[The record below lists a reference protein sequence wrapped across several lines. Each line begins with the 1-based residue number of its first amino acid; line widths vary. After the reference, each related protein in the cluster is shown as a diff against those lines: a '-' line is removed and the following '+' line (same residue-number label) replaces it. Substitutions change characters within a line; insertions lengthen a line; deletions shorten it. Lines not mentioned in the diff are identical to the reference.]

1 MNIKIVL
8 LFIIMSIFLFAKYT
22 ANDDVLINTGAGR
35 VDYTTYTI
43 YADATADMVTDKVLQ
58 PEAFLILQQQAEE
71 ETIKTLYDTLGK
83 VSINSE
89 FTIYNLME
97 SDKDLMDKIM
107 DSLNNARLLGVS
119 YPTRTSVR
127 VLMALDIITN
137 NLISDFINSVDSYK
151 TEPIVTYFDGGKD
164 YDSLV
169 IDARNIGFNPS
180 LFPTIYDEDGNAI
193 YDIAYINKNV
203 ASTNGYIT
211 YSTNS
216 YLTNENIK
224 NTIGEN
230 PYNVVAWRTR
240 GRLSSDLVI
249 GNEDASIIMSG
260 AKLKS
265 ALKNCKVVFI
275 IDWLLLINRYNKIM
289 IVNVK
294 NTLVYNIQFSFLFF
308 GV

>member
-8 LFIIMSIFLFAKYT
+8 LFIIINIFLFAQYT
-22 ANDDVLINTGAGR
+22 ANNDILINTGAGR

-43 YADATADMVTDKVLQ
+43 YADATADMITDKALQ

-71 ETIKTLYDTLGK
+71 ETIKTLYDTLAR
-83 VSINSE
+83 VSINSDY
-89 FTIYNLME
+89 TIYNLME
-97 SDKDLMDKIM
+97 SDKDLTEKIM

-137 NLISDFINSVDSYK
+137 NLISDFIKSVDAYK
-151 TEPIVTYFDGGKD
+151 TEPIVTYFDAGED

-169 IDARNIGFNPS
+169 VDARNIGFNPS

-193 YDIAYINKNV
+193 YDIAYINKKS
-203 ASTNGYIT
+203 AATNGYIT

-224 NTIGEN
+224 NVIGTN

-260 AKLKS
+260 VKLKT

-275 IDWLLLINRYNKIM
+275 ID
-289 IVNVK
+289 
-294 NTLVYNIQFSFLFF
+294 
-308 GV
+308 

>member
-8 LFIIMSIFLFAKYT
+8 LFIIINIFLFAQYT
-22 ANDDVLINTGAGR
+22 ANNDILINTGAGR

-43 YADATADMVTDKVLQ
+43 YADATADMITDKALQ

-71 ETIKTLYDTLGK
+71 ETIKTLYDTLAR
-83 VSINSE
+83 VSINSD
-89 FTIYNLME
+89 FTIYNLIE
-97 SDKDLMDKIM
+97 NDKDLTEKIM

-137 NLISDFINSVDSYK
+137 NLISDFIKSVNSYK
-151 TEPIVTYFDGGKD
+151 TEPIVTYFDAGED

-169 IDARNIGFNPS
+169 VDARNIGFNPS

-193 YDIAYINKNV
+193 YDIAYIDKKS
-203 ASTNGYIT
+203 AATNGYIT

-224 NTIGEN
+224 NIIGTN

-260 AKLKS
+260 VKLKT

-275 IDWLLLINRYNKIM
+275 ID
-289 IVNVK
+289 
-294 NTLVYNIQFSFLFF
+294 
-308 GV
+308 

>member
-8 LFIIMSIFLFAKYT
+8 LFIIINIFLFAQYT
-22 ANDDVLINTGAGR
+22 ANNDILINTGAGR

-43 YADATADMVTDKVLQ
+43 YADATADMITDKALQ

-71 ETIKTLYDTLGK
+71 ETIKTLYDTLAR
-83 VSINSE
+83 VSINSDY
-89 FTIYNLME
+89 TIYNLME
-97 SDKDLMDKIM
+97 SDKDLTEKIM

-119 YPTRTSVR
+119 YPTRTSVK

-137 NLISDFINSVDSYK
+137 NLISDFIKSVDAYK
-151 TEPIVTYFDGGKD
+151 TEPIVTYFDAGED

-169 IDARNIGFNPS
+169 VDARNIGFNPS

-193 YDIAYINKNV
+193 YDIAYINKKS
-203 ASTNGYIT
+203 AATNGYIT

-224 NTIGEN
+224 NVIGTN

-260 AKLKS
+260 VKLKT

-275 IDWLLLINRYNKIM
+275 ID
-289 IVNVK
+289 
-294 NTLVYNIQFSFLFF
+294 
-308 GV
+308 

>member
-8 LFIIMSIFLFAKYT
+8 LFIIINIFLFAKYT
-22 ANDDVLINTGAGR
+22 AYTVNDDILINTGAGR

-83 VSINSE
+83 VSINSD

-97 SDKDLMDKIM
+97 SDKDLMEKIM

-137 NLISDFINSVDSYK
+137 NLISDFISSVNSYK

-180 LFPTIYDEDGNAI
+180 LFPTVYDEDGNAI

-224 NTIGEN
+224 NAIGKN

-260 AKLKS
+260 DKLKS

-275 IDWLLLINRYNKIM
+275 ID
-289 IVNVK
+289 
-294 NTLVYNIQFSFLFF
+294 
-308 GV
+308 

>member
-8 LFIIMSIFLFAKYT
+8 LFIIINIFLFAQYT
-22 ANDDVLINTGAGR
+22 ANNDILINTGAGR

-43 YADATADMVTDKVLQ
+43 YADATADMITDKALQ

-71 ETIKTLYDTLGK
+71 ETIKTLYDTLAR
-83 VSINSE
+83 VSINSDY
-89 FTIYNLME
+89 TIYNLIE
-97 SDKDLMDKIM
+97 NDKDLTEKIM

-119 YPTRTSVR
+119 YPTRTSVK

-137 NLISDFINSVDSYK
+137 NLISDFINSVDAYK
-151 TEPIVTYFDGGKD
+151 TEPIVTYFDAGED

-169 IDARNIGFNPS
+169 VDARNIGFNPS
-180 LFPTIYDEDGNAI
+180 LFPAIYDEDGNAI

-224 NTIGEN
+224 NVIGTN

-240 GRLSSDLVI
+240 GRLSGDLVI

-260 AKLKS
+260 TKLKT

-275 IDWLLLINRYNKIM
+275 ID
-289 IVNVK
+289 
-294 NTLVYNIQFSFLFF
+294 
-308 GV
+308 

>member
-8 LFIIMSIFLFAKYT
+8 LFIIINIFLFAKYT
-22 ANDDVLINTGAGR
+22 AYTVNDDILINTGAGR

-83 VSINSE
+83 VSINSD
-89 FTIYNLME
+89 FTIHNLME
-97 SDKDLMDKIM
+97 SDKDLMEKIM

-137 NLISDFINSVDSYK
+137 NLISDFISSVNSYK

-180 LFPTIYDEDGNAI
+180 LFPTVYDEDGNAI

-224 NTIGEN
+224 NAIGKN

-260 AKLKS
+260 DKLKS

-275 IDWLLLINRYNKIM
+275 ID
-289 IVNVK
+289 
-294 NTLVYNIQFSFLFF
+294 
-308 GV
+308 

>member
-1 MNIKIVL
+1 MNIKVVL
-8 LFIIMSIFLFAKYT
+8 LFIIINMFLFAQYT
-22 ANDDVLINTGAGR
+22 ANNDILINTGAGR

-43 YADATADMVTDKVLQ
+43 YADATADMITDKVLQ
-58 PEAFLILQQQAEE
+58 PESFLILQQQAEE
-71 ETIKTLYDTLGK
+71 ETVKTLYDTLAR
-83 VSINSE
+83 VSINSD
-89 FTIYNLME
+89 FTIYNLIE
-97 SDKDLMDKIM
+97 NDKDLTEKIM
-107 DSLNNARLLGVS
+107 DALNNARLLGVS
-119 YPTRTSVR
+119 YPTRTSVK

-137 NLISDFINSVDSYK
+137 NLISDFIRSVNSYK
-151 TEPIVTYFDGGKD
+151 TEPIVTYFDAGKD

-180 LFPTIYDEDGNAI
+180 LFPTVYDEDGNAI
-193 YDIAYINKNV
+193 YDIAYIDKNV

-224 NTIGEN
+224 NVLGEN

-240 GRLSSDLVI
+240 GRLAGDLVI

-260 AKLKS
+260 TRLKN

-275 IDWLLLINRYNKIM
+275 ID
-289 IVNVK
+289 
-294 NTLVYNIQFSFLFF
+294 
-308 GV
+308 

>member
-8 LFIIMSIFLFAKYT
+8 LFIIINIFLFAQYT
-22 ANDDVLINTGAGR
+22 ANNDILINTGAGR

-43 YADATADMVTDKVLQ
+43 YADATADMITDKALQ

-71 ETIKTLYDTLGK
+71 ETIKTLYDTLAR
-83 VSINSE
+83 VSINSD
-89 FTIYNLME
+89 FTIYNLIE
-97 SDKDLMDKIM
+97 NDKDLTEKIM

-119 YPTRTSVR
+119 YPTRTSVK

-137 NLISDFINSVDSYK
+137 NLISDFIKSVNSYK
-151 TEPIVTYFDGGKD
+151 TEPIVTYFDAGKD

-180 LFPTIYDEDGNAI
+180 LFPTVYDEDGNAI
-193 YDIAYINKNV
+193 YDIAYIDKKS
-203 ASTNGYIT
+203 AATNGYIT

-224 NTIGEN
+224 NVIGTN

-260 AKLKS
+260 AKLKN

-275 IDWLLLINRYNKIM
+275 ID
-289 IVNVK
+289 
-294 NTLVYNIQFSFLFF
+294 
-308 GV
+308 

>member
-1 MNIKIVL
+1 M
-8 LFIIMSIFLFAKYT
+8 FLFAQYT
-22 ANDDVLINTGAGR
+22 ANNDILINTGAGR

-58 PEAFLILQQQAEE
+58 PESFLILQQQAEE
-71 ETIKTLYDTLGK
+71 ETIKTLYDTLAR
-83 VSINSE
+83 VSINSD
-89 FTIYNLME
+89 FTIYNLIE
-97 SDKDLMDKIM
+97 NDKDLTEKIM

-119 YPTRTSVR
+119 YPTRTSVK

-137 NLISDFINSVDSYK
+137 NLISDFIRSVNSYK
-151 TEPIVTYFDGGKD
+151 TEPIVTYFDAGKD

-193 YDIAYINKNV
+193 YDIAYINKSV

-224 NTIGEN
+224 NIIGTN

-240 GRLSSDLVI
+240 GRLSGDLVI

-260 AKLKS
+260 RKLKN

-275 IDWLLLINRYNKIM
+275 ID
-289 IVNVK
+289 
-294 NTLVYNIQFSFLFF
+294 
-308 GV
+308 

>member
-8 LFIIMSIFLFAKYT
+8 LFIIINIFLFAKYT
-22 ANDDVLINTGAGR
+22 AYTVNDDILINTGEGR

-83 VSINSE
+83 VSINSD

-97 SDKDLMDKIM
+97 SDKDLMEKIM

-137 NLISDFINSVDSYK
+137 NLISDFISSVNSYK

-169 IDARNIGFNPS
+169 IDARDIGFNPS
-180 LFPTIYDEDGNAI
+180 LFPTVYDEDGNAI

-224 NTIGEN
+224 NAIGKN

-260 AKLKS
+260 DKLKS

-275 IDWLLLINRYNKIM
+275 ID
-289 IVNVK
+289 
-294 NTLVYNIQFSFLFF
+294 
-308 GV
+308 

>member
-1 MNIKIVL
+1 MNIKVVL
-8 LFIIMSIFLFAKYT
+8 LFIIINMFLFAQYT
-22 ANDDVLINTGAGR
+22 ANNDILINTGAGR

-58 PEAFLILQQQAEE
+58 PESFLILQQQAEE
-71 ETIKTLYDTLGK
+71 ETVKTLYDTLAR
-83 VSINSE
+83 VSINSD
-89 FTIYNLME
+89 FTIYNLIE
-97 SDKDLMDKIM
+97 NDKDLTEKIM
-107 DSLNNARLLGVS
+107 DALNNARLLGVS
-119 YPTRTSVR
+119 YPTRTSVK

-137 NLISDFINSVDSYK
+137 NLISDFIRSVNSYK
-151 TEPIVTYFDGGKD
+151 TEPIVTYFDAGKD

-193 YDIAYINKNV
+193 YDIAYIDKNV

-216 YLTNENIK
+216 YLTNQNIR
-224 NTIGEN
+224 NVLGEN

-240 GRLSSDLVI
+240 GRLSGDLII

-260 AKLKS
+260 TRLKN

-275 IDWLLLINRYNKIM
+275 ID
-289 IVNVK
+289 
-294 NTLVYNIQFSFLFF
+294 
-308 GV
+308 

>member
-8 LFIIMSIFLFAKYT
+8 LFIIINIFLFAQYT
-22 ANDDVLINTGAGR
+22 ANNDILINTGAGR

-43 YADATADMVTDKVLQ
+43 YADATADMITDKALQ

-71 ETIKTLYDTLGK
+71 ETIKTLYDTLAR
-83 VSINSE
+83 VSINSDY
-89 FTIYNLME
+89 TIYNLME
-97 SDKDLMDKIM
+97 SDKDLTEKIM

-119 YPTRTSVR
+119 YPTRTSVK

-137 NLISDFINSVDSYK
+137 NLISDFINSVDAYK
-151 TEPIVTYFDGGKD
+151 TEPIVTYFDAGED

-169 IDARNIGFNPS
+169 VDARNIGFNPS

-193 YDIAYINKNV
+193 YDIAYIDKKS
-203 ASTNGYIT
+203 AATNGYII
-211 YSTNS
+211 Y
-216 YLTNENIK
+216 ENIK
-224 NTIGEN
+224 NAIGKK

-260 AKLKS
+260 VKLKT

-275 IDWLLLINRYNKIM
+275 ID
-289 IVNVK
+289 
-294 NTLVYNIQFSFLFF
+294 
-308 GV
+308 

>member
-8 LFIIMSIFLFAKYT
+8 LFIIINIFLFAQYT
-22 ANDDVLINTGAGR
+22 ANNDILINTGAGR

-43 YADATADMVTDKVLQ
+43 YADATADMITDKALQ

-71 ETIKTLYDTLGK
+71 ETIKTLYDTLAR
-83 VSINSE
+83 VSINSD
-89 FTIYNLME
+89 FTIYNLIE
-97 SDKDLMDKIM
+97 NDKDLTEKIM

-119 YPTRTSVR
+119 YPTRTSVK

-137 NLISDFINSVDSYK
+137 NLISDFIKSVNSYK
-151 TEPIVTYFDGGKD
+151 TEPIVTYFDAGKD

-180 LFPTIYDEDGNAI
+180 LFPTVYDEDGNAI

-224 NTIGEN
+224 NVIGTN

-240 GRLSSDLVI
+240 GRLSGDLVI

-260 AKLKS
+260 VKLKT

-275 IDWLLLINRYNKIM
+275 ID
-289 IVNVK
+289 
-294 NTLVYNIQFSFLFF
+294 
-308 GV
+308 

>member
-1 MNIKIVL
+1 M
-8 LFIIMSIFLFAKYT
+8 FLFAQYT
-22 ANDDVLINTGAGR
+22 ANNDILINTGAGR

-58 PEAFLILQQQAEE
+58 PESFLILQQQAEE
-71 ETIKTLYDTLGK
+71 ETIKTLYDTLAR
-83 VSINSE
+83 VSRNSD
-89 FTIYNLME
+89 FTIYNLIE
-97 SDKDLMDKIM
+97 NDKDLTEKIM

-119 YPTRTSVR
+119 YPTRTSVK

-137 NLISDFINSVDSYK
+137 NLISDFIGSVNSYK
-151 TEPIVTYFDGGKD
+151 TEPIVTYFDAGKD

-224 NTIGEN
+224 NIIGTN

-240 GRLSSDLVI
+240 GRLSGDLHN
-249 GNEDASIIMSG
+249 NE
-260 AKLKS
+260 
-265 ALKNCKVVFI
+265 
-275 IDWLLLINRYNKIM
+275 RNKIE
-289 IVNVK
+289 K
-294 NTLVYNIQFSFLFF
+294 RFEKLQGCFYNRLKFISLLN
-308 GV
+308 

>member
-1 MNIKIVL
+1 MFNSIIGVNMNIKIVL
-8 LFIIMSIFLFAKYT
+8 LFIIINIFLFAQYT
-22 ANDDVLINTGAGR
+22 ANNDILINTGAGR

-43 YADATADMVTDKVLQ
+43 YADATADMITDKALQ

-71 ETIKTLYDTLGK
+71 ETIKTLYDTLAR
-83 VSINSE
+83 VSINSDY
-89 FTIYNLME
+89 TIYNLIE
-97 SDKDLMDKIM
+97 NDKDLTEKIM

-119 YPTRTSVR
+119 YPTRTSVK

-137 NLISDFINSVDSYK
+137 NLISDFIKSVDAYK
-151 TEPIVTYFDGGKD
+151 TEPIVTYFDAGED

-169 IDARNIGFNPS
+169 VDARNIGFNPS

-193 YDIAYINKNV
+193 YDIAYIDKKS
-203 ASTNGYIT
+203 AATNGYII

-224 NTIGEN
+224 NAIGKK
-230 PYNVVAWRTR
+230 PYNVVAWKTR
-240 GRLSSDLVI
+240 GRLSGDLVI

-260 AKLKS
+260 VKLKT

-275 IDWLLLINRYNKIM
+275 ID
-289 IVNVK
+289 
-294 NTLVYNIQFSFLFF
+294 
-308 GV
+308 

>member
-8 LFIIMSIFLFAKYT
+8 LFIIIDIFLFAKYT
-22 ANDDVLINTGAGR
+22 AYTVNDDILINTGAGR

-83 VSINSE
+83 VSINSD

-97 SDKDLMDKIM
+97 SDKDLMEKIM

-137 NLISDFINSVDSYK
+137 NLISDFISSVNSYK

-180 LFPTIYDEDGNAI
+180 LFPTVYDEDGNAI

-224 NTIGEN
+224 NAIGKN

-260 AKLKS
+260 DKLKS

-275 IDWLLLINRYNKIM
+275 ID
-289 IVNVK
+289 
-294 NTLVYNIQFSFLFF
+294 
-308 GV
+308 

>member
-8 LFIIMSIFLFAKYT
+8 LFIIIDIFLFAKYT
-22 ANDDVLINTGAGR
+22 AYTVNDDILINTGAGR

-83 VSINSE
+83 VSINSD

-97 SDKDLMDKIM
+97 SDKDLMEKIM

-137 NLISDFINSVDSYK
+137 NLISDFISSVNSYK

-180 LFPTIYDEDGNAI
+180 LFPTVYDEDGNAI
-193 YDIAYINKNV
+193 YDVAYINKNV

-224 NTIGEN
+224 NAIGKN

-260 AKLKS
+260 DKLKS

-275 IDWLLLINRYNKIM
+275 ID
-289 IVNVK
+289 
-294 NTLVYNIQFSFLFF
+294 
-308 GV
+308 

>member
-1 MNIKIVL
+1 MNIKIVF

-22 ANDDVLINTGAGR
+22 ANDDILINTGAGR

-224 NTIGEN
+224 NVIGKN
-230 PYNVVAWRTR
+230 PYNIVAWRTR

-260 AKLKS
+260 TKLKS

>member
-8 LFIIMSIFLFAKYT
+8 LFIIINIFLFAQYT
-22 ANDDVLINTGAGR
+22 ANNDILINTGAGR

-43 YADATADMVTDKVLQ
+43 YADATADMITDKALQ

-71 ETIKTLYDTLGK
+71 ETIKTLYDTLAR
-83 VSINSE
+83 VSINSD
-89 FTIYNLME
+89 FTIYNLIE
-97 SDKDLMDKIM
+97 NDKDLTEKIM

-119 YPTRTSVR
+119 YPTRTSVK

-137 NLISDFINSVDSYK
+137 NLISDFIKSVNSYK
-151 TEPIVTYFDGGKD
+151 TEPIVTYFDAGED

-169 IDARNIGFNPS
+169 VDARNIGFNPS

-193 YDIAYINKNV
+193 YDIAYINKKSAV
-203 ASTNGYIT
+203 TNGYIT

-224 NTIGEN
+224 NVIGTN

-260 AKLKS
+260 VKLKT

-275 IDWLLLINRYNKIM
+275 ID
-289 IVNVK
+289 
-294 NTLVYNIQFSFLFF
+294 
-308 GV
+308 

>member
-1 MNIKIVL
+1 MNIKVVL
-8 LFIIMSIFLFAKYT
+8 LFIIINMFLFAQYT
-22 ANDDVLINTGAGR
+22 ANNDILINTGAGR

-43 YADATADMVTDKVLQ
+43 YADATADMITDKVLQ

-71 ETIKTLYDTLGK
+71 ETVKTLYDTLAR
-83 VSINSE
+83 VSINSD
-89 FTIYNLME
+89 FTIYNLIE
-97 SDKDLMDKIM
+97 NDKDLTEKIM
-107 DSLNNARLLGVS
+107 DALNNARLLGVS
-119 YPTRTSVR
+119 YPTRTSVK

-137 NLISDFINSVDSYK
+137 NLISDFIRSVNSYK
-151 TEPIVTYFDGGKD
+151 TEPIVTYFDAGKD

-180 LFPTIYDEDGNAI
+180 LFPTVYDEDGNAI
-193 YDIAYINKNV
+193 YDIAYIDKNV

-216 YLTNENIK
+216 YLTNQNIR
-224 NTIGEN
+224 NVLGEN

-240 GRLSSDLVI
+240 GRLSGDLVI

-260 AKLKS
+260 TRLKN

-275 IDWLLLINRYNKIM
+275 ID
-289 IVNVK
+289 
-294 NTLVYNIQFSFLFF
+294 
-308 GV
+308 

>member
-1 MNIKIVL
+1 MNIKVIL
-8 LFIIMSIFLFAKYT
+8 LFIIINIFLFAQYT
-22 ANDDVLINTGAGR
+22 ANNDILINTGAGR

-58 PEAFLILQQQAEE
+58 PESFLILQQQAEE
-71 ETIKTLYDTLGK
+71 ETIKILYDTLAR
-83 VSINSE
+83 VSINSD
-89 FTIYNLME
+89 FTIYNLIE
-97 SDKDLMDKIM
+97 NDKDLTEKIM

-137 NLISDFINSVDSYK
+137 NLISDFINSVNSYK
-151 TEPIVTYFDGGKD
+151 TEPIVTYFDAGKD

-224 NTIGEN
+224 NIIGTN

-260 AKLKS
+260 TKLKN

-275 IDWLLLINRYNKIM
+275 ID
-289 IVNVK
+289 
-294 NTLVYNIQFSFLFF
+294 
-308 GV
+308 

>member
-1 MNIKIVL
+1 MNIKVVL
-8 LFIIMSIFLFAKYT
+8 LFIIINMFLFAQYT
-22 ANDDVLINTGAGR
+22 ANNDILINTGAGR

-43 YADATADMVTDKVLQ
+43 YADATADMITDKALQ

-71 ETIKTLYDTLGK
+71 ETIKTLYDTLVR
-83 VSINSE
+83 VSINSD
-89 FTIYNLME
+89 FTIYNLIE
-97 SDKDLMDKIM
+97 NDKDLTEKIM

-137 NLISDFINSVDSYK
+137 NLISDFINSVDAYK
-151 TEPIVTYFDGGKD
+151 TEPIVTYFDAGED

-169 IDARNIGFNPS
+169 VDARNIGFNPS

-224 NTIGEN
+224 NIIGTN

-240 GRLSSDLVI
+240 GRLSGDLVI

-260 AKLKS
+260 TKLKN

-275 IDWLLLINRYNKIM
+275 ID
-289 IVNVK
+289 
-294 NTLVYNIQFSFLFF
+294 
-308 GV
+308 

>member
-8 LFIIMSIFLFAKYT
+8 LFIIINIFLFAQYT
-22 ANDDVLINTGAGR
+22 ANNDILINTVAGR

-43 YADATADMVTDKVLQ
+43 YADATADMITDKALQ

-71 ETIKTLYDTLGK
+71 ETIKTLYDTLAR
-83 VSINSE
+83 VSINSD
-89 FTIYNLME
+89 FTIYNLIE
-97 SDKDLMDKIM
+97 NDKDLTEKIM

-119 YPTRTSVR
+119 YPTRTSVK

-137 NLISDFINSVDSYK
+137 NLISDFIKSVNSYK
-151 TEPIVTYFDGGKD
+151 TEPIVTYFDAGKD

-180 LFPTIYDEDGNAI
+180 LFPTVYDEDGNAI

-224 NTIGEN
+224 NVIGTN

-240 GRLSSDLVI
+240 GRLSGDLVI

-260 AKLKS
+260 AKLKN

-275 IDWLLLINRYNKIM
+275 ID
-289 IVNVK
+289 
-294 NTLVYNIQFSFLFF
+294 
-308 GV
+308 

>member
-1 MNIKIVL
+1 MFNSIIGVNMNIKVVL
-8 LFIIMSIFLFAKYT
+8 LFIIINMFLFAQYT
-22 ANDDVLINTGAGR
+22 ANNDILINTGAGR

-43 YADATADMVTDKVLQ
+43 YADATADMITDKALQ

-71 ETIKTLYDTLGK
+71 ETIKTLYDTLAR
-83 VSINSE
+83 VSINSD
-89 FTIYNLME
+89 FTIYNLIE
-97 SDKDLMDKIM
+97 NDKDLTEKIM

-119 YPTRTSVR
+119 YPTRTSVK

-137 NLISDFINSVDSYK
+137 NLISDFIKSVNSYK
-151 TEPIVTYFDGGKD
+151 TEPIVTYFDAGKD

-180 LFPTIYDEDGNAI
+180 LFPTVYDEDGNAI

-224 NTIGEN
+224 NVIGTN

-240 GRLSSDLVI
+240 GRLSGDLVI

-260 AKLKS
+260 AKLKN

-275 IDWLLLINRYNKIM
+275 ID
-289 IVNVK
+289 
-294 NTLVYNIQFSFLFF
+294 
-308 GV
+308 

>member
-8 LFIIMSIFLFAKYT
+8 LFIIINIFLFAQYT
-22 ANDDVLINTGAGR
+22 ANNDILINTGAGR

-43 YADATADMVTDKVLQ
+43 YADATADMITDKALQ

-71 ETIKTLYDTLGK
+71 ETIKTLYDTLAR
-83 VSINSE
+83 VSINSDY
-89 FTIYNLME
+89 TIYNLME
-97 SDKDLMDKIM
+97 SDKDLTEKIM

-137 NLISDFINSVDSYK
+137 NLISDFIKSVDAYK
-151 TEPIVTYFDGGKD
+151 TEPIVTYFDAGED

-169 IDARNIGFNPS
+169 VDARNIGFNPS

-193 YDIAYINKNV
+193 YDIAYIDKKS
-203 ASTNGYIT
+203 AATNGYIT

-224 NTIGEN
+224 NVIGTN

-260 AKLKS
+260 VKLKT

-275 IDWLLLINRYNKIM
+275 ID
-289 IVNVK
+289 
-294 NTLVYNIQFSFLFF
+294 
-308 GV
+308 

>member
-8 LFIIMSIFLFAKYT
+8 LFIIINIFLFAQYT
-22 ANDDVLINTGAGR
+22 ANNDILINTGAGR

-43 YADATADMVTDKVLQ
+43 YADATADMITDKALQ

-71 ETIKTLYDTLGK
+71 ETIKTLYDTLAR
-83 VSINSE
+83 VSINSD
-89 FTIYNLME
+89 FTIYNLIE
-97 SDKDLMDKIM
+97 NDKDLTEKIM

-137 NLISDFINSVDSYK
+137 NLISDFIKSVNSYK
-151 TEPIVTYFDGGKD
+151 TEPIVTYFDAGED

-180 LFPTIYDEDGNAI
+180 LFPTVYDEDGNAI

-224 NTIGEN
+224 NVIGTN

-240 GRLSSDLVI
+240 GRLSGDLVI

-260 AKLKS
+260 VKLKT

-275 IDWLLLINRYNKIM
+275 ID
-289 IVNVK
+289 
-294 NTLVYNIQFSFLFF
+294 
-308 GV
+308 

>member
-1 MNIKIVL
+1 MNIKVVL
-8 LFIIMSIFLFAKYT
+8 LFIIINMFLFAQYT
-22 ANDDVLINTGAGR
+22 ANNDILINTGAGR

-43 YADATADMVTDKVLQ
+43 YADATADMITDKALQ

-71 ETIKTLYDTLGK
+71 ETIKTLYDTLVR
-83 VSINSE
+83 VSINSD
-89 FTIYNLME
+89 FTIYNLIE
-97 SDKDLMDKIM
+97 NDKDLTEKIM

-137 NLISDFINSVDSYK
+137 NLISDFINSVDAYK
-151 TEPIVTYFDGGKD
+151 TEPIVTYFDAGED

-169 IDARNIGFNPS
+169 VDARNIGFNPS

-193 YDIAYINKNV
+193 YDIAYIDKKS
-203 ASTNGYIT
+203 AATNGYIT

-224 NTIGEN
+224 NVIGTN

-260 AKLKS
+260 TKLKN

-275 IDWLLLINRYNKIM
+275 ID
-289 IVNVK
+289 
-294 NTLVYNIQFSFLFF
+294 
-308 GV
+308 

>member
-8 LFIIMSIFLFAKYT
+8 LFIIINIFLFAQYT
-22 ANDDVLINTGAGR
+22 ANNDILINTGAGR

-43 YADATADMVTDKVLQ
+43 YADATADMITDKALQ

-71 ETIKTLYDTLGK
+71 ETIKTLYDTLAR
-83 VSINSE
+83 VSINSD
-89 FTIYNLME
+89 FTIYNLIE
-97 SDKDLMDKIM
+97 NDKDLTEKIM
-107 DSLNNARLLGVS
+107 DSLNNARLIGVS

-137 NLISDFINSVDSYK
+137 NLISDFINSVDAYK
-151 TEPIVTYFDGGKD
+151 TEPIVTYFDAGKD

-169 IDARNIGFNPS
+169 VDARNIGFNPS

-193 YDIAYINKNV
+193 YDIAYIDKKS
-203 ASTNGYIT
+203 AATNGYIT

-224 NTIGEN
+224 NAIGKK

-240 GRLSSDLVI
+240 GRLSGDLVI

-260 AKLKS
+260 VKLKT

-275 IDWLLLINRYNKIM
+275 ID
-289 IVNVK
+289 
-294 NTLVYNIQFSFLFF
+294 
-308 GV
+308 

>member
-1 MNIKIVL
+1 MNIKVVL
-8 LFIIMSIFLFAKYT
+8 LFIIINIFLFAQYT
-22 ANDDVLINTGAGR
+22 ANNDILINTGAGR

-43 YADATADMVTDKVLQ
+43 YADATADMITDKALQ

-71 ETIKTLYDTLGK
+71 ETIKTLYDTLAR
-83 VSINSE
+83 VSINSDY
-89 FTIYNLME
+89 TIYNLME
-97 SDKDLMDKIM
+97 SDKDLTEKIM

-119 YPTRTSVR
+119 YPTRTSVK

-137 NLISDFINSVDSYK
+137 NLISDFIKSVDAYK
-151 TEPIVTYFDGGKD
+151 TEPIVTYFDAGED

-169 IDARNIGFNPS
+169 VDARNIGFNPS

-193 YDIAYINKNV
+193 YDIAYIDKKS
-203 ASTNGYIT
+203 AATNGYIT

-224 NTIGEN
+224 NVIGTN

-260 AKLKS
+260 VKLKT

-275 IDWLLLINRYNKIM
+275 ID
-289 IVNVK
+289 
-294 NTLVYNIQFSFLFF
+294 
-308 GV
+308 